1 MYSSSLYCFFIIF
14 SLRSNLRA
22 RSLRQSAKRASL
34 GSWIVVCHILGAI
47 CFLVIIIIIFL
58 LFCKFWAKVRNYY
71 EIRITNEGN
80 CIIFLFLTK
89 KAVLFSTRNV
99 FCRMIKICYKFKR
112 LPKKSQNRVCIAT
125 LCQSFNCSS
134 RYDLWQS

>member
-14 SLRSNLRA
+14 SLRSNFRA

-80 CIIFLFLTK
+80 CIIFLFC
-89 KAVLFSTRNV
+89 A
-99 FCRMIKICYKFKR
+99 
-112 LPKKSQNRVCIAT
+112 KKSSKFFYHRKSSKKHHNYIDNKVFSSLIIAI
-125 LCQSFNCSS
+125 C
-134 RYDLWQS
+134 

>member
-71 EIRITNEGN
+71 EIRITNEWN

-89 KAVLFSTRNV
+89 KIVLFSARSV
-99 FCRMIKICYKFKR
+99 FCRMIKICYKYKFKDCPKVSKLLLHR
-112 LPKKSQNRVCIAT
+112 YTLPK
-125 LCQSFNCSS
+125 F
-134 RYDLWQS
+134 